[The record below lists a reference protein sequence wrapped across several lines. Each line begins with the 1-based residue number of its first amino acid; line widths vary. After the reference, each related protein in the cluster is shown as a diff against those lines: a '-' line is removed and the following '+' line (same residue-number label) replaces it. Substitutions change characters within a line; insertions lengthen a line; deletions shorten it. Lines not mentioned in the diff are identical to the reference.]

1 MNLTLHFVNTF
12 VLHAFLLNNHV
23 PAECIQ
29 STPPSSPMHCVVTP
43 DCPTWAEIPSR
54 CFTSMRH
61 ILTFIQPS
69 TSTLHHF
76 ILLLLSIL
84 WPLYLAMSTL
94 AEYPCSLPIVPI
106 PHETDGATVAT
117 DFAVHLDN
125 LQEHHFVG
133 DAVWR
138 DIFAL
143 TGTLRTFYSASTIS
157 TAWQE
162 TTKRAKAG
170 SFVLDRSS
178 ARIVR
183 LPQGSSWIETRF
195 AFETNAVPQ
204 TTCTGFVNLVPGSD
218 GKWRI
223 WVLRS
228 ILEQLKSAGDVDVLV
243 PSVKTNGVTDGQ
255 QEQTHFECVIIG
267 GGQAG
272 LSTAGR
278 MKALGISYVVLDKHQ
293 NIGDNW
299 KTRYGSAR
307 CEFSLVNLFYTAN
320 SCSAYG

>member
-1 MNLTLHFVNTF
+1 
-12 VLHAFLLNNHV
+12 
-23 PAECIQ
+23 
-29 STPPSSPMHCVVTP
+29 
-43 DCPTWAEIPSR
+43 
-54 CFTSMRH
+54 MRH
-61 ILTFIQPS
+61 ILTFVQSSKS
-69 TSTLHHF
+69 TSDQL
-76 ILLLLSIL
+76 ILLLLVPIL
-84 WPLYLAMSTL
+84 LPYKLAMSTL
-94 AEYPCSLPIVPI
+94 AEFPCSLPTLPI
-106 PHETDGATVAT
+106 PIEIDAPTVAS
-117 DFAVHLDN
+117 DFSAHLN
-125 LQEHHFVG
+125 SLQEHHFVR

-162 TTKRAKAG
+162 TTKRAKAS
-170 SFVLDRSS
+170 SFVLDKSS

-183 LPQGSSWIETRF
+183 LPQGSSWIEIRF
-195 AFETNAVPQ
+195 TFETNAVPQ
-204 TTCTGFVNLVPGSD
+204 TTCTGFMTLVPGSD

-228 ILEQLKSAGDVDVLV
+228 ILEQLKSAGDVDVFE
-243 PSVKTNGVTDGQ
+243 PATKTNGVTNGQ
-255 QEQTHFECVIIG
+255 QEQTQFECVIIG

-278 MKALGISYVVLDKHQ
+278 MKALGISYVVLDKHL

-307 CEFSLVNLFYTAN
+307 CEFS
-320 SCSAYG
+320 